1 MSPRDWQERVW
12 DILSAIDEINAFTK
26 GFDVEKFVADP
37 RTQRAVEMNFI
48 VIGEAANHIPDEVQ
62 ERYTE
67 VPWHLMRAMR
77 NRLVHVY
84 FNVDAQILWQTI
96 QEDLPAIVVP
106 LRALAG

>member
-12 DILSAIDEINAFTK
+12 DILSAIDEINAFTR
-26 GFDVEKFVADP
+26 GFDVETFVADP

-84 FNVDAQILWQTI
+84 FNVDPRVLWQTV
-96 QEDLPAIVVP
+96 QEDLSALVTP
-106 LRALAG
+106 LRALVG